1 MDRGKEE
8 EAQECN
14 YSCNLQL
21 LPLSINLHVIF
32 LIDGLIVTEKFQIP
46 RVRGDIFKCSVQETA
61 QNQKIFSLRLIK
73 NKEKLKILSLEKLTP
88 ENICFKK

>member
-8 EAQECN
+8 EVQECN

-21 LPLSINLHVIF
+21 LPLSINLHAVF

-46 RVRGDIFKCSVQETA
+46 RVQGDVFKCSVQETA
-61 QNQKIFSLRLIK
+61 QNQKIFSLLLIK
-73 NKEKLKILSLEKLTP
+73 TEKS
-88 ENICFKK
+88 